1 MHSLHYV
8 KVCASLRLLAPEA
21 CQSRCVSGNLNTIP
35 TRHSRRAFFRTQDGL
50 PRDDCLSRKCA
61 HKHAFGMGRAPI
73 LKHFGETM
81 ELCELWDASQKRFQ
95 RNIKALFFYKSD
107 GCEFETPQSSSFFS
121 KHWRNWKTIRV
132 IFIWNCGIF
141 ESSEGSP
148 MITTIYWL
156 PNYASASEY
165 ANFLT
170 LRYMKAISIRNK
182 KNWLQEKYKQFPFV
196 SSNFKCLFFNV

>member
-50 PRDDCLSRKCA
+50 PRDDCHSRKCA

-81 ELCELWDASQKRFQ
+81 ELCELWDVSQKRLQ
-95 RNIKALFFYKSD
+95 RNIEDLFFTNLMDASSKPRKALFF
-107 GCEFETPQSSSFFS
+107 PQ
-121 KHWRNWKTIRV
+121 
-132 IFIWNCGIF
+132 
-141 ESSEGSP
+141 
-148 MITTIYWL
+148 
-156 PNYASASEY
+156 
-165 ANFLT
+165 T
-170 LRYMKAISIRNK
+170 LK
-182 KNWLQEKYKQFPFV
+182 KLKNHKNNTHLKFWYF
-196 SSNFKCLFFNV
+196 